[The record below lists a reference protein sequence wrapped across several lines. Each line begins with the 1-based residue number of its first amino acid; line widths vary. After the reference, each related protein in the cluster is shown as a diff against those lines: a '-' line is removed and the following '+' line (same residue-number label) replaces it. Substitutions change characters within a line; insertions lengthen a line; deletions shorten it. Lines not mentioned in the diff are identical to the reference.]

1 MTCPMNSLTSTW
13 SMTVANKNALIIWAV
28 PVDGEPYRAA
38 A

>member
-1 MTCPMNSLTSTW
+1 
-13 SMTVANKNALIIWAV
+13 MTVANKNALIIWAV

>member
-1 MTCPMNSLTSTW
+1 
-13 SMTVANKNALIIWAV
+13 MTVANKKALIIWAV